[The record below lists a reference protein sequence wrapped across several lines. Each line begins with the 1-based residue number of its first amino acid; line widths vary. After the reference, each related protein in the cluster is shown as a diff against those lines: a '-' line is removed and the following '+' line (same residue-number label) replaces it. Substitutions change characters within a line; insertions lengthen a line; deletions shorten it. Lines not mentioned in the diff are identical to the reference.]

1 MKDVFKKI
9 ILPIAGVLFLL
20 WFGEQIYMVEGQIDW
35 FRLGLVVGIPFGFPY
50 MIWIL
55 PLRGSVTSQL
65 GILAVDAL
73 CAAFIG
79 CFVAAGMVIRAVFLI
94 PVTAVRMIRR

>member
-1 MKDVFKKI
+1 
-9 ILPIAGVLFLL
+9 
-20 WFGEQIYMVEGQIDW
+20 
-35 FRLGLVVGIPFGFPY
+35 
-50 MIWIL
+50 MIWRI
-55 PLRGSVTSQL
+55 PLRGSLTSQL

-79 CFVAAGMVIRAVFLI
+79 CFVAAGMIIRAVFLI